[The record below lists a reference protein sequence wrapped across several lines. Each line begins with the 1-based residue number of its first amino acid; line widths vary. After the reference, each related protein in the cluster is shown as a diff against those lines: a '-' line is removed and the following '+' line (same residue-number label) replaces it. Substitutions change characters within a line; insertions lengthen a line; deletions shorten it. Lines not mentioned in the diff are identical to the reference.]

1 MRAIRKTQSYVEIP
15 PCLRISVIKKS
26 DKYLK
31 GVKREKPLFTLGR
44 VAN

>member
-1 MRAIRKTQSYVEIP
+1 MP
-15 PCLRISVIKKS
+15 PCLRMTVIKKY